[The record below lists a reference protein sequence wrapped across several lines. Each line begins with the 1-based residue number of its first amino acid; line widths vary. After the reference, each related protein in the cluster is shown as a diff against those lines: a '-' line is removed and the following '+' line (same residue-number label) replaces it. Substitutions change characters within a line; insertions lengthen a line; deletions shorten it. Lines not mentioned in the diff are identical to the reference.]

1 MKLPASALS
10 VALLLSLPISA
21 FGQQDVRKEFE
32 SMDQSD
38 DTAGMVELWRENPRA
53 ALSVI
58 DSYLEG
64 SLRVVEKKGD
74 AKEVAAMH
82 TRALR
87 GAKAASEAFDTPI
100 FLDYASSF
108 VGWSPEQ
115 QKSFRAGQAAFKAAA
130 QALGSKD
137 LEQAVAQGNEC
148 VRLARPLGDW
158 WGTAM
163 GLGILGQAEMQRG
176 NAEAALEALSQ
187 ARLINHD
194 LRLLD
199 DELEC
204 LLGMTD
210 ALLQLDRSPRAKASA
225 EQGLALASA
234 IGNAEA
240 KKAFEERVAK
250 SNSQPAK

>member
-1 MKLPASALS
+1 MQLSATALS
-10 VALLLSLPISA
+10 LLALLGLSAPGL
-21 FGQQDVRKEFE
+21 GQQDVRKEFE

-38 DTAGMVELWRENPRA
+38 DTAGMVDLWRENPRA
-53 ALSVI
+53 ALGVI

-108 VGWSPEQ
+108 VGWTPEQ

-130 QALGSKD
+130 QALGAKD
-137 LEQAVAQGNEC
+137 VEKAIAQGNEC

-210 ALLQLDRSPRAKASA
+210 SLLQLDRSPRAKASA

-250 SNSQPAK
+250 VTVAK